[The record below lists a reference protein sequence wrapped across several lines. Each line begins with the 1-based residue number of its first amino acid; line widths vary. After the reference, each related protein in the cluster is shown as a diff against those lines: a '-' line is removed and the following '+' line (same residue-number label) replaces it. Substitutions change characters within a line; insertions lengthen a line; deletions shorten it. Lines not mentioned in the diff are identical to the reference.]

1 MRRPY
6 DQRLAWYPRDSIAR
20 MIRRD
25 TETTMRILDHLI
37 STLNSDAPVKDI
49 RQGVFHTGVL
59 TRYCGLAAT
68 LPRDA
73 LKQEGTLIREPGFLL
88 DKTSR
93 DLAQMVYSESLLEA
107 AIGMA
112 TINSL
117 LEVDLNSCTELNAAE
132 VILQKGEGKRVAIVG
147 HFPFLP
153 RVREKAK
160 ALWVIEKNQRE
171 NDFHEAEADRFIP
184 QADIV
189 ALTGTSLTNH
199 TLPHLLELC
208 DRKAFIIMLGDTVP
222 LSPVL
227 FDYGVHALSGT
238 RVMDADLALKC
249 VSQGATFRQI
259 KGTRRLTMLKG

>member
-1 MRRPY
+1 MKII
-6 DQRLAWYPRDSIAR
+6 DD
-20 MIRRD
+20 
-25 TETTMRILDHLI
+25 LI
-37 STLNSDAPVKDI
+37 STLNFDAPVIDI

-73 LKQEGTLIREPGFLL
+73 LKQEGPLVKEPGFLL
-88 DKTSR
+88 DKPSR
-93 DLAQMVYSESLLEA
+93 DLALMVYSDSLLEA

-117 LEVDLNSCTELNAAE
+117 LEVDIEACTEINAAE
-132 VILQKGEGKRVAIVG
+132 VILEKAEGKKVAIVG

-160 ALWVIEKNQRE
+160 ALWVIENNPRE
-171 NDFHEAEADRFIP
+171 GDFNETEADRFIP
-184 QADIV
+184 QADVV

-208 DRKAFIIMLGDTVP
+208 NPKAFIIMLGDTVP

-238 RVMDADLALKC
+238 RVIDADLALRC
-249 VSQGATFRQI
+249 VSQGANFRQI
-259 KGTRRLTMLKG
+259 KGTKKLTMVKG

>member
-1 MRRPY
+1 MK
-6 DQRLAWYPRDSIAR
+6 
-20 MIRRD
+20 
-25 TETTMRILDHLI
+25 ILDDLI
-37 STLNSDAPVKDI
+37 SSLRLEAPVKDI
-49 RQGVFHTGVL
+49 RQGFFHTAVF

-73 LKQEGTLIREPGFLL
+73 LRQEGPLVKEPGFLL
-88 DKTSR
+88 DKTAGE
-93 DLAQMVYSESLLEA
+93 LCCMAYSESLLEA

-112 TINSL
+112 AVNSL
-117 LEVDLNSCTELNAAE
+117 LEVNLDACEELNAAE
-132 VILQKGEGKRVAIVG
+132 MILQKGEGKNVAIVG

-160 ALWVIEKNQRE
+160 ALWVIEKNPRQG
-171 NDFHEAEADRFIP
+171 DLLEAEADRFLP
-184 QADIV
+184 QADVV

-208 DRKAFIIMLGDTVP
+208 KPEAFVIMLGDTVP

-238 RVMDADLALKC
+238 RVVNAELALRC
-249 VSQGATFRQI
+249 VSQGANFRQI
-259 KGTRRLTMLKG
+259 LGIQKLTMTKP

>member
-1 MRRPY
+1 MKII
-6 DQRLAWYPRDSIAR
+6 DD
-20 MIRRD
+20 
-25 TETTMRILDHLI
+25 LI
-37 STLNSDAPVKDI
+37 STLNFDAPVRDI

-73 LKQEGTLIREPGFLL
+73 LKQEGPLVREPGFLL

-117 LEVDLNSCTELNAAE
+117 LEVDLHSCSELNAAE
-132 VILQKGEGKRVAIVG
+132 VILEKGEGKKVAIVG

-160 ALWVIEKNQRE
+160 ALWVIEKNPRE
-171 NDFHEAEADRFIP
+171 GDFNETEADRFIP
-184 QADIV
+184 QADVV

-208 DRKAFIIMLGDTVP
+208 NPRAFIIMLGDTVP

-238 RVMDADLALKC
+238 RVMDTDLALRC
-249 VSQGATFRQI
+249 VSQGANFRQI
-259 KGTRRLTMLKG
+259 KGTKKLTMVKG

>member
-1 MRRPY
+1 MKII
-6 DQRLAWYPRDSIAR
+6 DD
-20 MIRRD
+20 
-25 TETTMRILDHLI
+25 LI
-37 STLNSDAPVKDI
+37 GTLNFNARVKDI
-49 RQGVFHTGVL
+49 RLGVFHTGVL

-73 LKQEGTLIREPGFLL
+73 LKQEGPLVKEPGFLL

-93 DLAQMVYSESLLEA
+93 DLAQMVYSDSLLEA

-117 LEVDLNSCTELNAAE
+117 LEVDLHSCSELNAAE
-132 VILQKGEGKRVAIVG
+132 VILEKGEGKNVAIVG

-160 ALWVIEKNQRE
+160 ALWVIEKNPRE
-171 NDFHEAEADRFIP
+171 GDFHEAETDRLIP
-184 QADIV
+184 QADVV
-189 ALTGTSLTNH
+189 AITGTSLTNH
-199 TLPHLLELC
+199 TLPHLLEIC
-208 DRKAFIIMLGDTVP
+208 NPGAFVIMLGDTVP

-238 RVMDADLALKC
+238 RVIDADLAMRC
-249 VSQGATFRQI
+249 VSQGANFRQI
-259 KGTRRLTMLKG
+259 KGTKKLTMAKG

>member
-1 MRRPY
+1 MKII
-6 DQRLAWYPRDSIAR
+6 DD
-20 MIRRD
+20 
-25 TETTMRILDHLI
+25 LI
-37 STLNSDAPVKDI
+37 STLNFDTSVKDI

-59 TRYCGLAAT
+59 TRHCGLAAT

-73 LKQEGTLIREPGFLL
+73 LKQEGPLVGEPGFLL
-88 DKTSR
+88 DKTPM
-93 DLAQMVYSESLLEA
+93 DLAQMVYSESILEA

-117 LEVDLNSCTELNAAE
+117 LEVDLHSCTELNAAQ

-153 RVREKAK
+153 RVREKVK
-160 ALWVIEKNQRE
+160 VLWVIEKNPRE
-171 NDFHEAEADRFIP
+171 GDFNEAEADRFIP
-184 QADIV
+184 RADVV
-189 ALTGTSLTNH
+189 AITGTSLTNH

-208 DRKAFIIMLGDTVP
+208 DPKAYIVMLGDTVP

-238 RVMDADLALKC
+238 RVIDADLALKC
-249 VSQGATFRQI
+249 VSQGANFRQI
-259 KGTRRLTMLKG
+259 KGTRRLTMTKA